1 MTSEKRRWR
10 NSLVWRVT
18 GNSVLLSLGIIWLV
32 GSALFSQISTGIF
45 NEKLNNSISDA
56 ESSLRSIQVQLAVA
70 QFQNEVAVGKTV
82 NSIISV
88 AAISGNAA
96 GREVALLHY
105 PMVRPVKNNFQQ
117 TSNLLAVNSIPDGL
131 RSKVRVSKKLKWEKA
146 EIRYLGGQVDNGIIV
161 GSVVQIPKS
170 GTYELYFLYTLTTQN
185 NTLSL
190 IGNSLWFTGLAL
202 LFLIGLVTWLVIRQ
216 VVIPVREAAEIAE
229 QLSAGDLGRRME
241 VHGKNE
247 IARLGISFNEMALSM
262 QQQISRLENLSR
274 LQQRFVSDVSHELRT
289 PLTTIRMASEVIYA
303 ARGTFNSTVS
313 RSAELLIAQIDRF
326 ERLLADLLEVSRFD
340 AEAAVMV
347 IEPVDIGQLLKRTV
361 DYLHPSRGRI
371 INTYAP
377 DHPVIVEADTRRI
390 ERIFRNLITNAM
402 DHCENKPVDIT
413 IIESEDAVAVGVR
426 DYGIGF
432 QEKDSS
438 RLFDRFWRADPSRSR
453 IRGGTG
459 LGLSI
464 ALEDAK
470 LHQGTLEAWGR
481 LRRGAHFVLT
491 IPKLAGI
498 EMSSHP
504 LSVIPESELSPIVL
518 NSEDEEI

>member
-117 TSNLLAVNSIPDGL
+117 TSNLLAVNSIPDDL
-131 RSKVRVSKKLKWEKA
+131 RSKVRVSKKIKWEKA
-146 EIRYLGGQVDNGIIV
+146 EIRYLGGEVDNGIIV

-289 PLTTIRMASEVIYA
+289 PLTTIRMAS
-303 ARGTFNSTVS
+303 
-313 RSAELLIAQIDRF
+313 
-326 ERLLADLLEVSRFD
+326 
-340 AEAAVMV
+340 
-347 IEPVDIGQLLKRTV
+347 
-361 DYLHPSRGRI
+361 
-371 INTYAP
+371 
-377 DHPVIVEADTRRI
+377 
-390 ERIFRNLITNAM
+390 
-402 DHCENKPVDIT
+402 
-413 IIESEDAVAVGVR
+413 
-426 DYGIGF
+426 
-432 QEKDSS
+432 
-438 RLFDRFWRADPSRSR
+438 
-453 IRGGTG
+453 
-459 LGLSI
+459 
-464 ALEDAK
+464 
-470 LHQGTLEAWGR
+470 
-481 LRRGAHFVLT
+481 
-491 IPKLAGI
+491 
-498 EMSSHP
+498 
-504 LSVIPESELSPIVL
+504 
-518 NSEDEEI
+518 